1 MSTSRHYDI
10 VIAGGGMVGLAL
22 ACALRDSKYKVALI
36 EAREFPA
43 PVKLNGDTPQ
53 DFEPRVSAL
62 TVASQQFFTEL
73 DVWQAIV
80 DQRACAFDS
89 MHVWDAAGS
98 AEIDFKARDLRQ
110 PLLGHIVENRVT
122 TEALLAAVQASQNI
136 SLYCPQS
143 VQGADFNGSNFGGS
157 DSSGSDSAPVTLHLQ
172 NGEALT
178 AQLLVAADGGQSAI
192 RQLAGFATREWSYGQ
207 RAIVTTVRTELPHCH
222 TAWQRFLPTG
232 PLAFLPLP
240 SSEQNCCS
248 IVWSVTNDHADS
260 LVALD
265 DNAFIAALAEA
276 FEYRLGAVHELAPRY
291 NFPLQQRHSTRYVK
305 PGVALLGDAAHV
317 IHPLAGQG
325 ANLGIQDVQVLAEE
339 LQRALD
345 RGLNPGSMAVLERY
359 QRRRMGS
366 NLLMMGAVEGFKRLF
381 EESSL
386 PVRWLR
392 NAGMRRLDSLAP
404 VKNHIMR
411 RAMGL

>member
-1 MSTSRHYDI
+1 MSIARHYDI

-22 ACALRDSKYKVALI
+22 ACALRDSAYRIALI
-36 EAREFPA
+36 EAREFSA
-43 PVKLNGDTPQ
+43 PLQVGGAAPK

-62 TVASQQFFTEL
+62 TVASQEFFTEL
-73 DVWQAIV
+73 GVWQAIV
-80 DQRACAFDS
+80 EQRACAFDS

-98 AEIDFKARDLRQ
+98 AEIDFKARDVRQ

-122 TEALLAAVQASQNI
+122 SEALLAAVQASQNI
-136 SLYCPQS
+136 TLYCPQS
-143 VQGADFNGSNFGGS
+143 VQGADFNGSGGAS
-157 DSSGSDSAPVTLHLQ
+157 VTLQLQ
-172 NGEALT
+172 NGDELS
-178 AQLLVAADGGQSAI
+178 AQLLVAADGGQSGI
-192 RQLAGFATREWSYGQ
+192 RQLAGFTTREWSYGQ
-207 RAIVTTVRTELPHCH
+207 RAIVTTVRTEQAHCH

-240 SSEQNCCS
+240 GSEQNCCS
-248 IVWSVTNDHADS
+248 IVWSVTNELADT
-260 LVALD
+260 LIALD
-265 DNAFIAALAEA
+265 DHAFASALAEA
-276 FEYRLGAVHELAPRY
+276 FEYRLGGVQELAPRY

-325 ANLGIQDVQVLAEE
+325 ANLGIQDVEVLTQE
-339 LQRALD
+339 LQRALE
-345 RGLNPGSMAVLERY
+345 RGLSPGSMAVLERY

-381 EESSL
+381 EDSSL

-392 NAGMRRLDSLAP
+392 NAGMRRLNTLSP

-411 RAMGL
+411 QAMGL

>member
-1 MSTSRHYDI
+1 
-10 VIAGGGMVGLAL
+10 MVGLAL
-22 ACALRDSKYKVALI
+22 ACALRDSAYRVALV

-43 PVKLNGDTPQ
+43 PLQLQASAAKE
-53 DFEPRVSAL
+53 FEPRVSAL

-73 DVWQAIV
+73 GVWQAIV

-98 AEIDFKARDLRQ
+98 AEINFKARDLRQ

-122 TEALLAAVQASQNI
+122 TQALLAAVQASRNVT
-136 SLYCPQS
+136 LHCPQS
-143 VQGADFNGSNFGGS
+143 VQSADFEKSKN
-157 DSSGSDSAPVTLHLQ
+157 AAVALQLQ
-172 NGEALT
+172 NGDQLT
-178 AQLLVAADGGQSAI
+178 AQLLVAADGGQSSI
-192 RQLAGFATREWSYGQ
+192 RELAGFTTREWSYGQ
-207 RAIVTTVRTELPHCH
+207 RAIVTTVRTEQAHQN

-240 SSEQNCCS
+240 GDEQSCCS
-248 IVWSVTNDHADS
+248 IVWSASNEYAEQ
-260 LVALD
+260 LIALD
-265 DNAFIAALAEA
+265 DSAFSEALAEA
-276 FEYRLGAVHELAPRY
+276 FEHRLGAVQELAPRY
-291 NFPLQQRHSTRYVK
+291 SFPLQQRHSTRYVK

-325 ANLGIQDVQVLAEE
+325 ANLGIQDVQALAEE
-339 LQRALD
+339 LQRALA
-345 RGLNPGSMAVLERY
+345 RGLQPGSMAVLERY

-366 NLLMMGAVEGFKRLF
+366 NLVMMGAVEGFKRLF
-381 EESSL
+381 AESSL

-392 NAGMRRLDSLAP
+392 NTGMRRLDSLTP

-411 RAMGL
+411 QAMGL

>member
-1 MSTSRHYDI
+1 MTAPRHYDI

-22 ACALRDSKYKVALI
+22 ACALRDSSYKVALI

-43 PVKLNGDTPQ
+43 ATQVSGEAPK

-62 TVASQQFFTEL
+62 TVASQQYFTQL
-73 DVWQAIV
+73 GVWQGIV
-80 DQRACAFDS
+80 DQRACGFDS

-98 AEIDFKARDLRQ
+98 AEIDFKARELRQ

-122 TEALLAAVQASQNI
+122 TQALWAAVQASQNI
-136 SLYCPQS
+136 TLYCPQS
-143 VQGADFNGSNFGGS
+143 VQGVDFSGFVLTGS
-157 DSSGSDSAPVTLHLQ
+157 DRKPVTMQLQ
-172 NGEALT
+172 NAEALT
-178 AQLLVAADGGQSAI
+178 AQLLVAADGGQSGI

-207 RAIVTTVRTELPHCH
+207 QAIVTTVRTELAHCH

-240 SSEQNCCS
+240 GSDQNCCS
-248 IVWSVTNDHADS
+248 IVWSVTNEHADT
-260 LVALD
+260 LIALD
-265 DNAFIAALAEA
+265 DSAFATALANAFEH
-276 FEYRLGAVHELAPRY
+276 RLGGVQDVAPRY
-291 NFPLQQRHSTRYVK
+291 SFPLQQRHSTRYVK

-325 ANLGIQDVQVLAEE
+325 ANLGIQDVQVLAQE
-339 LQRALD
+339 LQRAAV
-345 RGLNPGSMAVLERY
+345 RGLSPGSIAVLERY

-392 NAGMRRLDSLAP
+392 NAGMRRLNTLAP

-411 RAMGL
+411 QAMGL